1 MLQILKRAS
10 FSSRRPEQGST
21 SLVVENG
28 FYLRLSV
35 MQPSLLPFPAWTLG
49 PVRVS
54 SPQVQPLPVVFLL
67 QGAVLHVRPCSD
79 VTRIWGRYQT
89 VHCPLF
95 PSQSGGQVSSPKLAT
110 EDEVARTAQ
119 LGCMPRGM
127 SGSAARE
134 GEEAEEGG
142 DRKGGS
148 PRRKGAGVAVGH
160 ALGRRCWC
168 RSQQP

>member
-1 MLQILKRAS
+1 M
-10 FSSRRPEQGST
+10 
-21 SLVVENG
+21 
-28 FYLRLSV
+28 
-35 MQPSLLPFPAWTLG
+35 
-49 PVRVS
+49 
-54 SPQVQPLPVVFLL
+54 
-67 QGAVLHVRPCSD
+67 LHVRPCSD

-148 PRRKGAGVAVGH
+148 PRRKGAVSLWGTHWAGDAGAEVSS
-160 ALGRRCWC
+160 RECWC
-168 RSQQP
+168 AHVRSRTEVLWPRVCARGREAGRLFGEALR